1 MKMLI
6 GLTGKTGS
14 GKSSAAKIFEKLGA
28 FVVDCDKV
36 AHEVLEHAEV
46 KKALVREFSESI
58 LESDGTIGRKKLGK
72 IVFSDPDKLS
82 SLNRIMHSAIIDE
95 ALSMCYD
102 SQKDICIL
110 DGSEIE
116 SSGVYKKCRY
126 VVVITADE
134 KIRLDRIMLRDGID
148 RKEALTRIRAQ
159 KDYSKDAIVIEN
171 NCNVLVLEKEIEQLY
186 SKFSGEIDETV
197 QK

>member
-1 MKMLI
+1 MKTLI

-82 SLNRIMHSAIIDE
+82 SLNRIMHTAIIDE
-95 ALSMCYD
+95 ALSM
-102 SQKDICIL
+102 
-110 DGSEIE
+110 
-116 SSGVYKKCRY
+116 KKGFPEY
-126 VVVITADE
+126 EYNIAE
-134 KIRLDRIMLRDGID
+134 LL
-148 RKEALTRIRAQ
+148 AL
-159 KDYSKDAIVIEN
+159 
-171 NCNVLVLEKEIEQLY
+171 
-186 SKFSGEIDETV
+186 
-197 QK
+197 

>member
-1 MKMLI
+1 MKILI

-14 GKSSAAKIFEKLGA
+14 GKSSAARIFEKLGA

-36 AHEVLEHAEV
+36 AHDVLNDEDV
-46 KKALVREFSESI
+46 KKALIDEFSEEI
-58 LESDGTIGRKKLGK
+58 LENNGTVGRKKLGK
-72 IVFSDPDKLS
+72 IVFSEPDKLN
-82 SLNRIMHSAIIDE
+82 SLNKIMHSAIIDKS
-95 ALSMCYD
+95 LSMCYD
-102 SQKDICIL
+102 SGKDICIL

-126 VVVITADE
+126 VVVITAGE
-134 KIRLDRIMLRDGID
+134 EIRLDRIMLRDGIS
-148 RKEALTRIRAQ
+148 REEALMRMRAQ

-171 NCNVLVLEKEIEQLY
+171 NSDAVALEKEINRLY
-186 SKFSGEIDETV
+186 SKFSGEINATS

>member
-148 RKEALTRIRAQ
+148 RKEALTRIKAQ

>member
-148 RKEALTRIRAQ
+148 RKEALTRIKAQ
-159 KDYSKDAIVIEN
+159 KDYSKEAIVIEN

-186 SKFSGEIDETV
+186 SKFSGEIDETF